1 RGGTRARKIGIVA
14 LARKLLIELW
24 RFLELGVVPEG
35 ASPKTA
41 ERDFRPG
48 RGEGPPRTWGALP
61 HEFAEI
67 RRSAN
72 TGWGDR
78 PTCSARIE
86 GRPRPFGPDECRGK
100 LPGARHSAAVRGVSL
115 ETGA

>member
-1 RGGTRARKIGIVA
+1 MTSPGENWVTVDRDARSA
-14 LARKLLIELW
+14 
-24 RFLELGVVPEG
+24 
-35 ASPKTA
+35 A
-41 ERDFRPG
+41 E
-48 RGEGPPRTWGALP
+48 E
-61 HEFAEI
+61 
-67 RRSAN
+67 RRSDGATWWEPLDNGTGPDAKAATEKGRASSRVCRDSPRAN

-78 PTCSARIE
+78 PTRSARIE